1 VATRKSSAARPDG
14 RAGDAPIVEIE
25 DVHVSFGDKK
35 VLRGVDLQVRPR
47 ETVAILGESG
57 GGKTVLLRAMLGL
70 QRPDRG
76 VVRLFGT
83 DVVGRPEEELEPIR
97 RRVSVVY
104 QMGALFSGLDAA
116 GNIALELREVLHLP
130 EDEIERRVH
139 DSLGAVGLGDL
150 DPKKMPEDLSGG
162 MKKRLA
168 VARAI
173 APNPELV
180 VYDEPVSGL
189 DPINSARILDLIREL
204 HDRRGNTSILVTHD
218 VLGAC
223 RISTRICLLS
233 GGRFV
238 YDGPPHGFL
247 ESRDKDVA
255 EFREAVKASVASLS
269 PEPEEHGAAGTP
281 R

>member
-1 VATRKSSAARPDG
+1 MATREAPSERTRDDG
-14 RAGDAPIVEIE
+14 PVVDVE
-25 DVHVSFGDKK
+25 DVHVAFDGRK
-35 VLRGVDLQVRPR
+35 VLRGASLRVGRG

-57 GGKTVLLRAMLGL
+57 GGKTVFLRTMLGL

-76 VVRLFGT
+76 SVRLFGI
-83 DVVGRPEEELEPIR
+83 DVAGKPEEELESVR

-116 GNIALELREVLHLP
+116 GNIALELREVLRLP
-130 EDEIERRVH
+130 EDEIERRTK
-139 DSLGAVGLGDL
+139 DALEAVGLSDL
-150 DPKKMPEDLSGG
+150 DPSKMPEDLSGG

-173 APNPELV
+173 APKPEV
-180 VYDEPVSGL
+180 IVYDEPVSGL
-189 DPINSARILDLIREL
+189 DPINSARILELIREL
-204 HDRRGNTSILVTHD
+204 HDRLGITSILVTHD

-223 RISTRICLLS
+223 RIATRICLLS

-238 YDGPPHGFL
+238 FDGPPEGFFSSSHD
-247 ESRDKDVA
+247 EVA
-255 EFREAVKASVASLS
+255 AFREAVKASVAGV
-269 PEPEEHGAAGTP
+269 EEAEGHAPHGRA